1 MNDKAQADI
10 TIVGA
15 GLVGSLL
22 AIILA
27 RKGFSAEIYERR
39 PDMRSH
45 EISAGR
51 SINLAISTRGIE
63 ALARLNI
70 DKEILSHAIPMKG
83 RMIHNQSGQDTF
95 QPYGIDDSQFINSI
109 SRATL
114 NKVLMNFAEETKQV
128 KIHFNQKVEDI
139 DFTNKTLRLFDEQS
153 GEHKTIKTN
162 IVIGTDGTASAI
174 RQRMETLPGYSFDE
188 SALDY
193 GYKELVIPPGKAGSF
208 QLEKNALHIWPR
220 KTFMLIALP
229 NFEGSFTCTL
239 FLPFE
244 GPVSFAEL
252 PTANDVKC
260 FFQDEFAHAMPLIE
274 NLEETF
280 FANPTGRMVT
290 VKGNKWYVDGS
301 TLLMGDAAHG
311 IVPFF
316 GQGMNCG
323 FEDCTQFSDLLN
335 QSIPKTDGEWTQLFE
350 EFTTLRRPNTDAIAD
365 MAVENFVEMRDKV
378 ADKDF
383 LMRKGLE
390 KILEKKF
397 PGHYR
402 SRYSLVTFSNL
413 PYRLAYDVGIAD
425 EKILKQLCQ
434 NLVDPDDV
442 DLEQAHSLIEEH
454 LAPLL
459 SPHAGELQASK
470 H

>member
-1 MNDKAQADI
+1 MNDSKRADI
-10 TIVGA
+10 TLVGA

-27 RKGFSAEIYERR
+27 RKGFSVEIFERR
-39 PDMRSH
+39 ADMRKH

-70 DKEILSHAIPMKG
+70 AKQILAHAIPMKG
-83 RMIHNQSGQDTF
+83 RLIHNQTGQHAF
-95 QPYGIDDSQFINSI
+95 QPYGIDDSQYINSI

-114 NKVLMNFAEETKQV
+114 NKVLMDLAEETKKV
-128 KIHFNQKVEDI
+128 TIHFERKVEDI
-139 DFTNKTLRLFDEQS
+139 DFAAKTLSVYDEHSDKLQ
-153 GEHKTIKTN
+153 TVKTN
-162 IVIGTDGTASAI
+162 IVIGTDGTASAV
-174 RQRMETLPGYSFDE
+174 RHKMESLPGYAFVQ

-193 GYKELVIPPGKAGSF
+193 GYKELVIPPGKDGAF

-244 GPVSFAEL
+244 GPVSFTEL
-252 PTANDVKC
+252 KSKEDVRW
-260 FFQDEFAHAMPLIE
+260 FFQDQFADALPLIE

-280 FANPTGRMVT
+280 FANPTGHMVT
-290 VKGNKWYVDGS
+290 VKGNKWYVGGS
-301 TLLMGDAAHG
+301 TMLMGDAAHG
-311 IVPFF
+311 IVPFY

-323 FEDCTQFSDLLN
+323 FEDCTVFSELLN
-335 QSIPKTDGEWTQLFE
+335 QSTPKTEAEWKVLFAK
-350 EFTTLRRPNTDAIAD
+350 FTELRQPNSDAIAD

-383 LMRKGLE
+383 LMGKGLE
-390 KILEKKF
+390 KVLERAF
-397 PGHYR
+397 PGEYR

-413 PYRLAYDVGIAD
+413 PYRLAYDVGIAN
-425 EKILKQLCQ
+425 EKILKGLCR
-434 NLVDPDDV
+434 NLIDPDDV
-442 DLEQAHSLIEEH
+442 DLEQARLLIEEH

-459 SPHAGELQASK
+459 SPYASDLAHAK